1 MIDDRGE
8 LRRVERN
15 VVRMVVLDTANHV
28 LLLQT
33 RDLGNPAF
41 GTSWE
46 LPGEAWSLGK
56 HTSRLQ

>member
-1 MIDDRGE
+1 MNDDRGE

-33 RDLGNPAF
+33 RDLCNQTF
-41 GTSWE
+41 GTRGNSQV
-46 LPGEAWSLGK
+46 GAWSLEK